1 MTALRF
7 LSLEG
12 NNLQRL
18 PDEAFQNLHYLSHL
32 NLAFNDLQ
40 LLDFAAFDS
49 IGTLSHLSIDLSH
62 NALQSLRTNRTS
74 TYPTSSNIMSLD
86 LSANNISHVEVAF
99 FHPVQNVLKMLN
111 LSQNSLTE
119 INPESLGHIRKLH
132 SIGNIANHF

>member
-1 MTALRF
+1 M
-7 LSLEG
+7 
-12 NNLQRL
+12 L

-62 NALQSLRTNRTS
+62 NALQSLRTNRTTS
-74 TYPTSSNIMSLD
+74 YPTSSNIMSLD
-86 LSANNISHVEVAF
+86 LSYNNISYVEVAF

-111 LSQNSLTE
+111 LSRNSLTE
-119 INPESLGHIRKLH
+119 INTES
-132 SIGNIANHF
+132 